1 MKTFPKE
8 LRDRNLYDPILDN
21 MQKCMPYWVDTLN
34 GFLPATN
41 PFHALTEKDD
51 PLIAT
56 QEKLIEKIKEI
67 LKESYQTVE
76 YREDKPKEWNLR
88 WKGYIETIEDN
99 STSISHFSLIMSLGV
114 LAPIYP
120 IALNTLLELLKIDYL
135 TARVAAVFGI
145 IYAGYKPPSINKL
158 DLLFTIESR
167 LIYFVPYSILKRV
180 LPGLYKFVK
189 DNNEIAQSL
198 EIAFLQGDPSYF
210 GRNIFYPIEFAFLL
224 VESGRAN
231 YKIFDELLYCIRKS
245 DDLNS
250 PFLDYKEQC
259 LQYAPQ
265 LLETN
270 SSISEYAEEKTVDFK
285 NHLGDDKL
293 IAWYEVLIR
302 TDLAKTTSKLS
313 STFIEMK
320 NYLHWRY
327 PDRF

>member
-1 MKTFPKE
+1 MKTLPKE
-8 LRDRNLYDPILDN
+8 LRDRKIYDPILDN
-21 MQKCMPYWVDTLN
+21 MQKCLPYWVDTLN
-34 GFLPATN
+34 GFLSARN
-41 PFHALTEKDD
+41 PFQALAENED
-51 PLIAT
+51 PLIAS
-56 QEKLIEKIKEI
+56 QEKLILKIKEI
-67 LKESYQTVE
+67 LKENYKLVE
-76 YREDKPKEWNLR
+76 YREDKPEEWNLR
-88 WKGYIETIEDN
+88 WKAHLESIEEN

-120 IALNTLLELLKIDYL
+120 IALNTLFEVLKTGYL
-135 TARVAAVFGI
+135 SARIAAVFGI
-145 IYAGYKPPSINKL
+145 IYAGYEPPTINKV
-158 DLLFTIESR
+158 DLLFTIENR

-180 LPGLYKFVK
+180 LPGLYKFIK
-189 DNNEIAQSL
+189 DNLEIAQSL

-210 GRNIFYPIEFAFLL
+210 GRNSFYPIEFALLL
-224 VESGRAN
+224 VESGRTN
-231 YKIFDELLYCIRKS
+231 IKVFDELLYCIRKS
-245 DDLNS
+245 DDPNS

-259 LQYAPQ
+259 LRYAPQ

-293 IAWYEVLIR
+293 IAWYEVLSR

-320 NYLHWRY
+320 NYLHWSY